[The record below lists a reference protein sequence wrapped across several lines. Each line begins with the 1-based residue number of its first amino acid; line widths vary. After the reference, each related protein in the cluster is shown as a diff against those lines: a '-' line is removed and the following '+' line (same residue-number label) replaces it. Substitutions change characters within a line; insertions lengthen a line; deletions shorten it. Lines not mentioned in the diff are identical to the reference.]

1 MLGRPRCREWTP
13 LATQQLRLRSLIQIV
28 GYNIRPPEGCRH
40 QCSFYLT
47 LHHTT
52 MSAPFYTS
60 ERISSPHPKWKE
72 IDSEITQ
79 QMSSTNVVIRIWCHI
94 LNDSDDERP
103 QDCIIQTWGVYFSG
117 LRYIGANLALNFTS
131 DCFKSN
137 TLVFQMHGGY
147 FCSYK
152 SLKLD
157 IIPPENEIEHGS
169 LSSDSSGRSK
179 ITLESKFI
187 QNQKDKGSRSVSP
200 NKFSRRNDKEYS
212 KSQSPIDRNYKSF
225 STIKTSTSLNIQR
238 ERLEDSVEKKKLD
251 PNFIYEHSPE
261 SMDVLTSD
269 TNSDNQSKN
278 ASKED
283 LRNSKIDLS
292 ETAENYDLRNNSDGV
307 PKYRYLALNFLKSE
321 IRQSYNAKKL
331 QQLHILQYEI
341 KKKQEQVQLI
351 KEKIYQNSAVCDD
364 GSSVDN
370 FDEKLK
376 MKSKSQRNLFSPEEE
391 REKSQSLSEIKN
403 GRVKEDKPKLNGPR
417 LTLKLNDLLSFKVKP
432 SPFQRAE
439 ALRLTKQIEVLRFKR
454 LILADE
460 RDKKLA
466 NLRRLKEIRAKL
478 FEENQ
483 DVGLELLEEYH
494 SLSRR
499 TEILKE
505 TRQSCSALRELAA
518 RSHSALLKQRNS
530 LLEQLHEIF
539 YIEQKNETTWT
550 ICGVPLPI
558 CGDENPRAPNP
569 LSDAV
574 AAGLAAQATC
584 LAAALS
590 SQPLRYKIT
599 LLGSASKILDVT
611 PDLPD
616 PNIPLF
622 ARGGDVALFRYAMF
636 LLNKCIAQLA
646 WAKGLPVTD
655 MRPTLT
661 NLKKLLLSPNCS
673 SDTAKLFGTHCWAT
687 PCPRTQSLRS
697 LVATD
702 RGKYNNRQFNRF
714 KDAVDGQSPAS
725 ALNRRHRHSRSVG
738 SYHDDQELPALDQS
752 TTCIMGSEP
761 NIYNTKLTP
770 ETTEIPNTM
779 KTHNSDSE
787 ISKMSEQTR
796 VVFTLG
802 DDVPSETQT
811 LVRISTNN
819 DDECNRCLDDN
830 VKRICSEIT
839 DFCTK
844 DIHEG
849 FDVARHI
856 DSDEHIAIAKHMERK
871 ASEIED
877 IDVCV
882 NCLSCKSNKDGVCD
896 LACAKNVQDVIVI
909 PSAEA
914 ILDTG
919 QTLEAIMEQ
928 SFESRDSILKE
939 EIANNDNDSRKD
951 ILEEIREPN
960 VPENDEKD
968 SEEDHYDMD
977 NFKHNKEISIQK
989 GFQSN
994 HNEQVKNGIEQ
1005 NSMKEEDQ

>member
-1 MLGRPRCREWTP
+1 MMRTKFS
-13 LATQQLRLRSLIQIV
+13 RSVWRACAIV

-40 QCSFYLT
+40 QCSFYVT

-79 QMSSTNVVIRIWCHI
+79 RMSSSNVVIRIWCHI
-94 LNDSDDERP
+94 LNDSDDDRP
-103 QDCIIQTWGVYFSG
+103 QDSIIQTWGVYFSG

-169 LSSDSSGRSK
+169 LSSDSSGRTNQSK

-187 QNQKDKGSRSVSP
+187 QNQKGSRSVSP

-212 KSQSPIDRNYKSF
+212 KSQSPIDRNNKSF

-238 ERLEDSVEKKKLD
+238 ERLDDGLDKKKLD
-251 PNFIYEHSPE
+251 PNYIYEHSPE
-261 SMDVLTSD
+261 SNDVVTSD
-269 TNSDNQSKN
+269 TNSDSQSKN

-292 ETAENYDLRNNSDGV
+292 ETAENYDLRNNSDGA

-341 KKKQEQVQLI
+341 KKKQEQVQQI
-351 KEKIYQNSAVCDD
+351 KERIYQNSAVTDD

-391 REKSQSLSEIKN
+391 RDKAQSLSEIKN
-403 GRVKEDKPKLNGPR
+403 GRIKEEKPKLNGPR

-439 ALRLTKQIEVLRFKR
+439 ALRLTKQIEILRFKR

-460 RDKKLA
+460 RDRKLA

-499 TEILKE
+499 SEILKE

-518 RSHSALLKQRNS
+518 RSHSALLRQRSS

-550 ICGVPLPI
+550 ICDVPLPI

-636 LLNKCIAQLA
+636 LLNKCIAQLV

-655 MRPTLT
+655 MRPTLA
-661 NLKKLLLSPNCS
+661 NLRKLLLSPHHS
-673 SDTAKLFGTHCWAT
+673 SDTAKLFGTHCWT
-687 PCPRTQSLRS
+687 SNCPRTQSLRS

-702 RGKYNNRQFNRF
+702 RGKYSNRQFNRF
-714 KDAVDGQSPAS
+714 KDCVDGQSPAS
-725 ALNRRHRHSRSVG
+725 ALTRRHRHSRSVG
-738 SYHDDQELPALDQS
+738 SYHDDQELPTLDQS
-752 TTCIMGSEP
+752 TTSIMGSEP

-770 ETTEIPNTM
+770 ENTETPTM

-787 ISKMSEQTR
+787 ICKMSEQTR

-844 DIHEG
+844 DSHEG
-849 FDVARHI
+849 FDVARTESEEHMDIAKHMEGHI
-856 DSDEHIAIAKHMERK
+856 DIAKHMESHGHIDIAKHMERK

-877 IDVCV
+877 IDLCV
-882 NCLSCKSNKDGVCD
+882 NCVDCKSNKDGVCD

-919 QTLEAIMEQ
+919 QTLEDIMEQ
-928 SFESRDSILKE
+928 SFESRDGILKE
-939 EIANNDNDSRKD
+939 VNSEIVNSETDSHKNV
-951 ILEEIREPN
+951 LEEITEHFVLN
-960 VPENDEKD
+960 NDKKVL
-968 SEEDHYDMD
+968 EEDQRDIE
-977 NFKHNKEISIQK
+977 EISIQK
-989 GFQSN
+989 DSQSN
-994 HNEQVKNGIEQ
+994 NNEQV
-1005 NSMKEEDQ
+1005 